1 MAENYNMWGVNM
13 FEKDLTKKMQDV
25 VLEGRIPAK
34 EVSRAIKKPYSTL
47 LRELNPFDSHAKLGA
62 ETMFEIVK
70 ATRNIAVLEFMAR
83 ELGYTLMPTDNP
95 GANGAGSKTRHTSA
109 NRTRGDEAFM

>member
-1 MAENYNMWGVNM
+1 M
-13 FEKDLTKKMQDV
+13 FEKNLTKKMQDV

-34 EVSRAIKKPYSTL
+34 EVSRVIRKPYSTL

-70 ATRNIAVLEFMAR
+70 ATHNITVLEFMAR
-83 ELGYTLMPTDNP
+83 ELGYTLMPREAVN
-95 GANGAGSKTRHTSA
+95 AAKRQAVSKERAGEVT
-109 NRTRGDEAFM
+109 M

>member
-1 MAENYNMWGVNM
+1 M
-13 FEKDLTKKMQDV
+13 FEKNLTKKMQDV

-34 EVSRAIKKPYSTL
+34 EVSRVIKKPYSTL

-70 ATRNIAVLEFMAR
+70 VTHNVAILEFMAR
-83 ELGYTLMPTDNP
+83 ELGYTLMPLDGVKSIRRRETAKP
-95 GANGAGSKTRHTSA
+95 MTER
-109 NRTRGDEAFM
+109 EATM

>member
-1 MAENYNMWGVNM
+1 M
-13 FEKDLTKKMQDV
+13 FEKNLTKKMQDI

-34 EVSRAIKKPYSTL
+34 EVSRVIKKPYSTL

-70 ATRNIAVLEFMAR
+70 ITHNVAILEFMAR
-83 ELGYTLMPTDNP
+83 ELGYTLMPVE
-95 GANGAGSKTRHTSA
+95 GMKASKAKATRLE
-109 NRTRGDEAFM
+109 RGGEITM

>member
-1 MAENYNMWGVNM
+1 M
-13 FEKDLTKKMQDV
+13 FEKNLTKKMQDV

-34 EVSRAIKKPYSTL
+34 EVSRVIRKPYSTL

-70 ATRNIAVLEFMAR
+70 ATHNVAILEFMAR
-83 ELGYTLMPTDNP
+83 ELGYTLMPLEEEKRRKSKAAANP
-95 GANGAGSKTRHTSA
+95 TGPVAT
-109 NRTRGDEAFM
+109 M